1 MNKRI
6 LMIGS
11 AIVVV
16 VAIGAA
22 IAAWMVSDSAEA
34 DPVIATVD
42 GVAIHESAA
51 ASRIEGIAA
60 VHGST
65 DAIGTEWRWMVMQSL
80 IDDVIMQQE
89 VERAGLEP
97 TADDIETEVESLRS
111 RFGEDGSWDDFLD
124 EQGMT
129 SEEMERRVELQMVGA
144 RAYESITGDIAPTE
158 DEVRTFYEDNI
169 ETYTVDGEPLP
180 FLEVRNSIES
190 ELTKQMR
197 DTVYVSWLAEKR
209 ESVVVVVVSDE
220 WK

>member
-6 LMIGS
+6 LTIGL

-16 VAIGAA
+16 LAIGAA
-22 IAAWMVSDSAEA
+22 ITAWMVSDRSEP

-42 GVAIHESAA
+42 GVEIHESAA
-51 ASRIEGIAA
+51 VSRIEGITS

-89 VERAGLEP
+89 VKRAGLEP
-97 TADDIETEVESLRS
+97 TPEDLENEIESLRS
-111 RFGEDGSWDDFLD
+111 RFGADGSWDDFLD

-129 SEEMERRVELQMVGA
+129 GEEMERRVQLQMIGA

-158 DEVRTFYEDNI
+158 DEVLAFYQDNI
-169 ETYTVDGEPLP
+169 ETYTADGEPLP
-180 FLEVRNSIES
+180 FLEVRNAIES
-190 ELTKQMR
+190 EVAKQMR
-197 DTVYVSWLAEKR
+197 DSVYVAWLSEKR
-209 ESVVVVVVSDE
+209 ESVVVVVISDE